1 MKISGKVFGFSLLFI
16 LGFIL
21 AFAPVDKM
29 AIHQIKTE
37 QLLQELQHRNFYIT
51 PDDLA
56 HMIIDKEP
64 GFVVV
69 DIRSTEDF
77 EKYHIPGS
85 IHVPVDKLLENE
97 ELKSLAADNT
107 IILASNG
114 NTLASQAWLLL
125 KENGFNDVLILQGG
139 LNYWVEA
146 FNNPKKPT
154 GFYTD
159 DELFRYEFRKAAGP
173 VVMGNKFA
181 NNEPEKKET
190 KISKPVIRVKK
201 KKKAKFDEGC

>member
-1 MKISGKVFGFSLLFI
+1 MKITSKLFGFSLLFI

-29 AIHQIKTE
+29 AVQQINSE
-37 QLLQELQHRNFYIT
+37 QLLEELQHRNFYIT

-56 HMIIDKEP
+56 HMLIDKEP

-69 DIRSTEDF
+69 DIRSSEDF

-97 ELKSLAADNT
+97 ELKTLAADNT

-125 KENGFNDVLILQGG
+125 RENGFNDVLILQGG

-146 FNNPKKPT
+146 FNNPQKPT

-190 KISKPVIRVKK
+190 KISKPVIRTKK

>member
-1 MKISGKVFGFSLLFI
+1 MKISSKVFAFSLLFI
-16 LGFIL
+16 LGAIL

-29 AIHQIKTE
+29 AHQQIDAK
-37 QLLQELQHRNFYIT
+37 QLLNELQHRNYYIT
-51 PDDLA
+51 PDELA

-69 DIRSTEDF
+69 DIRSKEDYN
-77 EKYHIPGS
+77 KYHIPGS
-85 IHVPVDKLLENE
+85 LHIPLDQLLNND
-97 ELKSLAADNT
+97 ELQDLASGAT

-125 KENGFNDVLILQGG
+125 KENGFQDVYILQGG
-139 LNYWVEA
+139 LNYWVQA
-146 FNNPKKPT
+146 FNNPQKPT

-173 VVMGNKFA
+173 VMMGRKLA
-181 NNEPEKKET
+181 TTQTAET
-190 KISKPVIRVKK
+190 KISKPVIRRKN